1 MAKPATKTAAPVAA
15 PKAKKGT
22 GKHSRAKNPERQD
35 SAMAKAARAKLSGE
49 KKRAWAAANPDK
61 LPSKKADWYSN
72 RKARRAAW
80 RAANPDAA
88 ARKEDARLRKEQSK
102 ADAQANF
109 DKGVSEIVSGRKPKK
124 PTHKTFD
131 NQSGAVHVPVGM
143 IGIPVGS
150 AMVVAGA
157 SGAGKS
163 VVAPGAPV
171 TAGVAAARAAAMMAA
186 AR

>member
-15 PKAKKGT
+15 PKPKKGT

-35 SAMAKAARAKLSGE
+35 RAMTKAARAKLSGE

-80 RAANPDAA
+80 RAANPEAA
-88 ARKEDARLRKEQSK
+88 ANKEQK
-102 ADAQANF
+102 RLAKQRTNAEALAAF
-109 DKGVSEIVSGRKPKK
+109 DKGVSEIVVSGGKKK
-124 PTHKTFD
+124 PRTAKTHKTFD
-131 NQSGAVHVPVGM
+131 NQSGVVHVPVN
-143 IGIPVGS
+143 
-150 AMVVAGA
+150 MVDVAIVD
-157 SGAGKS
+157 SMERMPI
-163 VVAPGAPV
+163 APGAPV